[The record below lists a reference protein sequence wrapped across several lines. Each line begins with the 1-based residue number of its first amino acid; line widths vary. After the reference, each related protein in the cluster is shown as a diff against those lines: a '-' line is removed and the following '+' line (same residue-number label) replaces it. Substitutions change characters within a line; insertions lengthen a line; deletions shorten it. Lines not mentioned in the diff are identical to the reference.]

1 MPLPNDEQALSPRP
15 EITRL
20 LAAVGA
26 GDAAARETLYALVY
40 PDLRRIASAHLRGRG
55 SATLSTTGMV
65 NEAYLRLA
73 GAGDWESRVHFLSV
87 ASRAMRQILV
97 DHARRRLAAKRGGGQ
112 AHLTLDEAQAGATP
126 RALEVLALDQAL
138 GRLESLSPRL
148 TQVVELRFFGGLSV
162 EETAGALGVTDRT
175 VKRDWRKA
183 RSLLLTWLEDG
194 DAE

>member
-1 MPLPNDEQALSPRP
+1 MSPSPQP

-26 GDAAARETLYALVY
+26 GDSAARETLYALVY

-55 SATLSTTGMV
+55 GATLSTTGMV

-73 GAGDWESRVHFLSV
+73 GSGDWENRVHFLSV

-112 AHLTLDEAQAGATP
+112 AHVTLDEERAGTGSQV
-126 RALEVLALDQAL
+126 LEVLALDQAL
-138 GRLESLSPRL
+138 DRLEALSPRL
-148 TQVVELRFFGGLSV
+148 AQVVELRFFGGLSV
-162 EETAGALGVTDRT
+162 DETAGALNVTDRT

-183 RSLLLTWLEDG
+183 RSLLLTWLED
-194 DAE
+194 AEAG

>member
-1 MPLPNDEQALSPRP
+1 MSPSPQP

-26 GDAAARETLYALVY
+26 GDSAARETLYALVY

-55 SATLSTTGMV
+55 GATLSTTGMV

-73 GAGDWESRVHFLSV
+73 GSGDWENRVHFLSV

-112 AHLTLDEAQAGATP
+112 AHVTLDEE
-126 RALEVLALDQAL
+126 RDLEELARNLNDIP
-138 GRLESLSPRL
+138 G
-148 TQVVELRFFGGLSV
+148 VIDHGLFLHEADEILV
-162 EETAGALGVTDRT
+162 DREGEIERIT
-175 VKRDWRKA
+175 R
-183 RSLLLTWLEDG
+183 
-194 DAE
+194 

>member
-1 MPLPNDEQALSPRP
+1 VPLSENSPSP
-15 EITRL
+15 SAEITRL

-26 GDAAARETLYALVY
+26 GDATARETLYALIY

-55 SATLSTTGMV
+55 PATLSTTGMV

-73 GAGDWESRVHFLSV
+73 GSGDWESRVHFLSV

-112 AHLTLDEAQAGATP
+112 AHVTLDEERAGREP

-138 GRLESLSPRL
+138 NRLQALSARL
-148 TQVVELRFFGGLSV
+148 AQVVELRFFGGLSV
-162 EETAGALGVTDRT
+162 EETAGVLGVTDRT

-183 RSLLLTWLEDG
+183 RSLLHTWLEG
-194 DAE
+194 EGVA